1 MYTLPVYHLAGEGRA
16 APGSGPTEK
25 FRDAAALWFGRACA
39 LRYGITMA
47 ILRSATVI
55 LLSTVSSV
63 IAQDLMATDQQLG
76 LNHHQQVLAHY
87 QLISQG
93 QIYERLQRVFTRMT
107 QTPDFNG
114 GANLRYQLFYLD
126 SSEINAYSVGGG
138 TMYVTAGLMQ
148 AIQGNEGVLAFV
160 MGHEMVHSRN
170 QHLAK
175 KQLRLA
181 VMNYQYRQIFKQNG
195 QLAATIYLTAARISE
210 AKVDRDAEH
219 EADQVGLRIAAEA
232 GYHPDYAIFAARVL
246 RAEAG
251 ESRSLLRSS
260 QLIPVGRRERSGRNI
275 TTIRRSPFSAPV
287 GRPLRKALEGAHP
300 PSRSSLSSEPKRSS
314 VMSWSRLWFAQ
325 KTCGVSTRM
334 SNLS

>member
-1 MYTLPVYHLAGEGRA
+1 VAR
-16 APGSGPTEK
+16 EK
-25 FRDAAALWFGRACA
+25 FRDAAALWFARACA

-93 QIYERLQRVFTRMT
+93 QIYERLQRVFTRIT

-160 MGHEMVHSRN
+160 MGHEM
-170 QHLAK
+170 
-175 KQLRLA
+175 
-181 VMNYQYRQIFKQNG
+181 F
-195 QLAATIYLTAARISE
+195 
-210 AKVDRDAEH
+210 
-219 EADQVGLRIAAEA
+219 
-232 GYHPDYAIFAARVL
+232 
-246 RAEAG
+246 
-251 ESRSLLRSS
+251 
-260 QLIPVGRRERSGRNI
+260 GRNELPI
-275 TTIRRSPFSAPV
+275 
-287 GRPLRKALEGAHP
+287 P
-300 PSRSSLSSEPKRSS
+300 PDL
-314 VMSWSRLWFAQ
+314 
-325 KTCGVSTRM
+325 
-334 SNLS
+334 